1 MDAKKASHQKLQL
14 FFKQKNTNQDGK
26 NNCIHMYLIFTM
38 IGFSCLVYSYD
49 ISSNIQLISH
59 CTHNWR
65 PIENL
70 ILKTVLYNLFCFVF
84 VYYFACALICF
95 VFVYYFACALI
106 CFVFV
111 YYFACALI
119 CFVFVYYFACALI
132 CFVFFIL
139 LCFVLCFLLL
149 FFFAGLF
156 VLFVMFFVVVF
167 LLVLFVCFLF
177 FVFSL
182 FLSGV

>member
-1 MDAKKASHQKLQL
+1 MFPHFSILLHIGELVFVFCIAYLSMDAKKASHQKLQL

-70 ILKTVLYNLFCFVF
+70 ILKTVLYNVF
-84 VYYFACALICF
+84 
-95 VFVYYFACALI
+95 
-106 CFVFV
+106 
-111 YYFACALI
+111 

-149 FFFAGLF
+149 FFLLDCLFCLSCFLLLFFFWFCLF
-156 VLFVMFFVVVF
+156 VF
-167 LLVLFVCFLF
+167 
-177 FVFSL
+177 FSL
-182 FLSGV
+182 FFLYF

>member
-70 ILKTVLYNLFCFVF
+70 ILKTVLYNVF
-84 VYYFACALICF
+84 
-95 VFVYYFACALI
+95 
-106 CFVFV
+106 
-111 YYFACALI
+111 

-149 FFFAGLF
+149 FFCWIVCF
-156 VLFVMFFVVVF
+156 VLCF
-167 LLVLFVCFLF
+167 LLLFFCWIVCFVCYVFCCCLSFGFVCLFSFLCF
-177 FVFSL
+177 FFIFKWSIKWL
-182 FLSGV
+182 

>member
-1 MDAKKASHQKLQL
+1 MFPHFSILLHIGELVFVFCITYLFMDAKKASHQKLQ
-14 FFKQKNTNQDGK
+14 FFLKQKNTDQDGK
-26 NNCIHMYLIFTM
+26 NNCIHMHLIFTM

-70 ILKTVLYNLFCFVF
+70 ILKTVLYNVF
-84 VYYFACALICF
+84 
-95 VFVYYFACALI
+95 
-106 CFVFV
+106 
-111 YYFACALI
+111 

-139 LCFVLCFLLL
+139 LCFVLCFFVVFLLDCLFYLLCFLLL
-149 FFFAGLF
+149 FFFWFCLF
-156 VLFVMFFVVVF
+156 VF
-167 LLVLFVCFLF
+167 
-177 FVFSL
+177 FSL
-182 FLSGV
+182 FFLYF

>member
-1 MDAKKASHQKLQL
+1 MYCIFVYGREESKPPKTAI

-26 NNCIHMYLIFTM
+26 NNCIHMHLIFTM

-70 ILKTVLYNLFCFVF
+70 ILKTVLYNVF
-84 VYYFACALICF
+84 
-95 VFVYYFACALI
+95 
-106 CFVFV
+106 
-111 YYFACALI
+111 

-139 LCFVLCFLLL
+139 LCFVLCFFVVFLLDCLFYLLCFLLL
-149 FFFAGLF
+149 FFFWFCLF
-156 VLFVMFFVVVF
+156 VF
-167 LLVLFVCFLF
+167 
-177 FVFSL
+177 FSL
-182 FLSGV
+182 FFLYF

>member
-1 MDAKKASHQKLQL
+1 LFPHFSILLHIGELVFVFCIAYLSMDAKKASHQKLQL
-14 FFKQKNTNQDGK
+14 FFEQKNTNQDGK

-70 ILKTVLYNLFCFVF
+70 ILKTVLYNVF
-84 VYYFACALICF
+84 
-95 VFVYYFACALI
+95 
-106 CFVFV
+106 
-111 YYFACALI
+111 

-149 FFFAGLF
+149 FFLLDCLFCLSCFLLLFFFWFCLF
-156 VLFVMFFVVVF
+156 VF
-167 LLVLFVCFLF
+167 
-177 FVFSL
+177 FSL
-182 FLSGV
+182 FFLYF

>member
-1 MDAKKASHQKLQL
+1 MAVNSRPPGRSIVSSLQYIVTYRWACFCL
-14 FFKQKNTNQDGK
+14 LYCIFVYGREESKPPKTAIFFKQKNTNQDGK
-26 NNCIHMYLIFTM
+26 NNCIHMHLIFTM
-38 IGFSCLVYSYD
+38 IGFSSLVYSYD

-70 ILKTVLYNLFCFVF
+70 ILKTVLYNVF
-84 VYYFACALICF
+84 
-95 VFVYYFACALI
+95 
-106 CFVFV
+106 
-111 YYFACALI
+111 

-139 LCFVLCFLLL
+139 LCFVLCFFVV
-149 FFFAGLF
+149 FFVGLF

>member
-106 CFVFV
+106 CFVF
-111 YYFACALI
+111 
-119 CFVFVYYFACALI
+119 
-132 CFVFFIL
+132 FIL

-149 FFFAGLF
+149 FFLLDCLFCLSCFLLLFFFWFCLF
-156 VLFVMFFVVVF
+156 VF
-167 LLVLFVCFLF
+167 
-177 FVFSL
+177 FSL
-182 FLSGV
+182 FFLYF

>member
-1 MDAKKASHQKLQL
+1 MAVNSRPPGRSIVSSLQYIVTYRWACFCL
-14 FFKQKNTNQDGK
+14 LYCIFVYGREESKPPKTAIFFKQKNTNQDGK
-26 NNCIHMYLIFTM
+26 NNCIHMHLIFTM

-70 ILKTVLYNLFCFVF
+70 ILKTVLYNVF
-84 VYYFACALICF
+84 
-95 VFVYYFACALI
+95 
-106 CFVFV
+106 
-111 YYFACALI
+111 

-139 LCFVLCFLLL
+139 LCFVLCFFVVFLLDCLFYLLCFLLL
-149 FFFAGLF
+149 FFFWF
-156 VLFVMFFVVVF
+156 C
-167 LLVLFVCFLF
+167 LLVF
-177 FVFSL
+177 FSL
-182 FLSGV
+182 FFLYF

>member
-1 MDAKKASHQKLQL
+1 MAVNSRPPGRSIVSSLQYIVTYRWACFCL
-14 FFKQKNTNQDGK
+14 LHCIFVYGREESKPPKTAIFFKQKNTNQDGK
-26 NNCIHMYLIFTM
+26 NNCIHMHLIFTM

-70 ILKTVLYNLFCFVF
+70 ILKTVLYNVF
-84 VYYFACALICF
+84 
-95 VFVYYFACALI
+95 
-106 CFVFV
+106 
-111 YYFACALI
+111 

-139 LCFVLCFLLL
+139 LCFVLCFFVVFLLDCLFYLLCFLLL
-149 FFFAGLF
+149 FFFWF
-156 VLFVMFFVVVF
+156 C
-167 LLVLFVCFLF
+167 LLVF
-177 FVFSL
+177 FSL
-182 FLSGV
+182 FFLYF

>member
-1 MDAKKASHQKLQL
+1 MDAKKASHQKLQ
-14 FFKQKNTNQDGK
+14 FFLKQKNTDQDGK
-26 NNCIHMYLIFTM
+26 NNCIHMHLIFTM

-70 ILKTVLYNLFCFVF
+70 ILKTVLYNVF
-84 VYYFACALICF
+84 
-95 VFVYYFACALI
+95 
-106 CFVFV
+106 
-111 YYFACALI
+111 

-139 LCFVLCFLLL
+139 LCFVLCFFVVFLLDCLFYLLCFLLL
-149 FFFAGLF
+149 FFFWF
-156 VLFVMFFVVVF
+156 C
-167 LLVLFVCFLF
+167 LLVF
-177 FVFSL
+177 FSL
-182 FLSGV
+182 FFLYF

>member
-1 MDAKKASHQKLQL
+1 MFPHFSILLHIGELVFVFCIAYLSMDAKKASHQKLQL

-95 VFVYYFACALI
+95 VF
-106 CFVFV
+106 
-111 YYFACALI
+111 
-119 CFVFVYYFACALI
+119 
-132 CFVFFIL
+132 FIL

-149 FFFAGLF
+149 FFLLDCLFCLSCFLLLFFFWFCLF
-156 VLFVMFFVVVF
+156 VF
-167 LLVLFVCFLF
+167 
-177 FVFSL
+177 FSL
-182 FLSGV
+182 FFLYF